1 MKIQLSD
8 HFSFSKLLRFVFPS
22 VIMMI
27 FTSIYNVV
35 DGLFVSNFV
44 GKTAFASVNLIM
56 PFVMILGAIG
66 FMLGAGGSAI
76 VSKTLGEGQQELA
89 QKYFSMI
96 IYATIIGGIIV
107 SSAGFIFMP
116 SIARFLG
123 ASNEM
128 LHNCVLYGRIS
139 MISMTCF
146 MLQNVFQSLL
156 VTAGKPQLGLLIT
169 VSAGLTNII
178 LDALFVYGLQ
188 LGVSGAA
195 LATVTSEFVGGLTPL
210 LYFSR
215 KNSSLLRLRKT
226 FLQKDIILKTCT
238 NGSSEFMSNISMSLV
253 NMLYNFQL
261 MRIAGENGIAA
272 YGVIMYVN
280 FIFCAIFL
288 GYSIGCA
295 PLVGYHYG
303 AKNHTELQNLFKKS
317 LTLVACAGVALTVL
331 ASLLAAPLS
340 SLFVGYDKELL
351 NLTIHG
357 FRIYSLAYLLNGFS
371 IFGSSF
377 FTALNNG
384 FISACIAFSRTFVF
398 QVIAILILPYVLGIN
413 GVWLSIVFAESMAI
427 CVTIF
432 FFVRKRHTYHYISA

>member
-1 MKIQLSD
+1 
-8 HFSFSKLLRFVFPS
+8 
-22 VIMMI
+22 
-27 FTSIYNVV
+27 
-35 DGLFVSNFV
+35 
-44 GKTAFASVNLIM
+44 
-56 PFVMILGAIG
+56 
-66 FMLGAGGSAI
+66 
-76 VSKTLGEGQQELA
+76 
-89 QKYFSMI
+89 
-96 IYATIIGGIIV
+96 
-107 SSAGFIFMP
+107 
-116 SIARFLG
+116 
-123 ASNEM
+123 
-128 LHNCVLYGRIS
+128 
-139 MISMTCF
+139 

>member
-261 MRIAGENGIAA
+261 MRIAGENGIAS

-398 QVIAILILPYVLGIN
+398 QVIAILILPYFLGIN

-432 FFVRKRHTYHYISA
+432 FFIRKRHTYHYI